1 MIRFI
6 VLVFLIGNISATALM
21 AQQDT
26 FYIMKDI
33 FPEEIDLQK
42 SGEINIWDYTSLTS
56 PYAIEKIFIPGDPS
70 DPNNATD
77 KIKTSNYFIQNVQL
91 DKGDLYLIS
100 QQNVNPY
107 IKDRVAS
114 INYTDPY
121 PMWKQS
127 LELGES
133 EEYSNT
139 IKMVFA
145 AEKLPDEIWQYIPP
159 STKYLRL
166 IIDLQGQIE
175 TDATGQIYTPGG
187 FYNVNRQ
194 RKLEFRTINYEL
206 LKASGDWEDVTN
218 QVKGLFPTT
227 DQLSELHFLT
237 PELRVPVV
245 SVFLENEQQINTV
258 EYGSINKPN
267 IYINKD
273 LSKKDI
279 FIYPNPSYGDVRL
292 NILNYPNG
300 TYKIKVFNILG
311 SVIWD
316 KDIDLDTDKSFK
328 LDLTHLKK
336 GSYFYSLEDAK
347 GNTLKSKKLVIIRS

>member
-1 MIRFI
+1 MIRYI
-6 VLVFLIGNISATALM
+6 IWVLLVLSISVNALM
-21 AQQDT
+21 AQADT
-26 FYIMKDI
+26 FYIMKDN
-33 FPEEIDLQK
+33 FPEDIDLQK
-42 SGEINIWDYTSLTS
+42 SGEINIWDYTSLKS
-56 PYAIEKIFIPGDPS
+56 PFAIEKIFIPADPS
-70 DPNNATD
+70 SSSEETD
-77 KIKTSNYFIQNVQL
+77 KIKTSNYFIQNVQS

-114 INYTDPY
+114 INYSEPY

-127 LELGES
+127 LELGAS

-139 IKMVFA
+139 IKMTFA
-145 AEKLPDEIWQYIPP
+145 AEKLPDEIWQFIPEA
-159 STKYLRL
+159 TKYLRL

-175 TDATGQIYTPGG
+175 TDASGQIYTPGG

-206 LKASGDWEDVTN
+206 LNSSGEWEDVTDL
-218 QVKGLFPTT
+218 VEGLFPTT
-227 DQLSELHFLT
+227 DQLSELHFLS
-237 PELRVPVV
+237 PELRIPVV

-258 EYGSINKPN
+258 EFSSINKPN
-267 IYINKD
+267 VYINKD

-292 NILNYPNG
+292 NILNYPRG
-300 TYKIKVFNILG
+300 KYKIKVFNILG

-316 KDIDLDTDKSFK
+316 KEIDLESAKSFK

>member
-1 MIRFI
+1 MIRIIILLFF
-6 VLVFLIGNISATALM
+6 VAGFNNSMLS

-42 SGEINIWDYTSLTS
+42 SGEINIWDYTSLKS
-56 PYAIEKIFIPGDPS
+56 PYAIEKIIIPESESG
-70 DPNNATD
+70 NTD
-77 KIKTSNYFIQNVQL
+77 GLAQIKTSNYFIQNVKL
-91 DKGDLYLIS
+91 DRDDLYLIS

-107 IKDRVAS
+107 IKDKVAS
-114 INYTDPY
+114 INYTEPY
-121 PMWKQS
+121 PMWKPS
-127 LELGES
+127 LELGTM

-145 AEKLPDEIWQYIPP
+145 SDKLPDEIWQFIPE

-166 IIDLQGQIE
+166 IIDLHGQIE

-187 FYNVNRQ
+187 FYNVSRQ

-206 LKASGDWEDVTN
+206 LTPSGDWEDVTAA
-218 QVKGLFPTT
+218 VEGVFPTT
-227 DQLSELHFLT
+227 DQLAEIHFLT
-237 PELRVPVV
+237 PDLTVPVV

-258 EYGSINKPN
+258 EFATKHKPN
-267 IYINKD
+267 IYVNKD

-279 FIYPNPSYGDVRL
+279 FVYPNPSYGDVRL
-292 NILNYPNG
+292 NILNYPSG

-311 SVIWD
+311 SIIWD
-316 KDIDLDTDKSFK
+316 KEINIDNEKSFK

-336 GSYFYSLEDAK
+336 GSYFYSLEDK
-347 GNTLKSKKLVIIRS
+347 NGNTLKSKKLVIIRS